1 MALLLV
7 DTDSDLLVEVR
18 ATHKVLETLS
28 VQWGRLRED
37 RERTAFGTR
46 FGAQMAI
53 ALGESVDWDLKPPT
67 PAQVAYATGIAKTL
81 GISVPD
87 DVLRYRGQMNE
98 FLDMHN
104 GVFTYRHNSGPEQ

>member
-7 DTDSDLLVEVR
+7 DTDSDLLVEIR
-18 ATHKVLETLS
+18 ATQSVLQTLS

-46 FGAQMAI
+46 FGAQLAI

-67 PAQVAYATGIAKTL
+67 PAQVAYATGIAKSL
-81 GISVPD
+81 GIPVPD
-87 DVLRYRGQMNE
+87 GVLRYRGQMND
-98 FLDMHN
+98 FLDVHN
-104 GVFTYRHNSGPEQ
+104 RVFSYRPNPSPDR